1 MLNATTYLTSNEG
14 IGGTIRNKY
23 EDFFVE
29 EIPLYEPTGDG
40 PNLWIFIDK
49 IGRTTLDVLLDISR
63 ELNISRKRM
72 GFAGMKDKR
81 AHTRQ
86 WICISNVYS
95 DEEEKIV
102 DLKDKIYKTQFL
114 NITRNQKKLRIG
126 QLVGNKFRILIKNL
140 EDIERSC
147 NTTKE
152 VLKILET
159 KGVPNYYGWQR
170 FGKPR
175 TNTHLVG
182 RALVLN
188 DLKEAVRLYVGDPQ
202 ENEDEKVF
210 EARKK
215 YEEDDLEESLDLFPI
230 KMRYER
236 IILKKLI
243 REKKKI
249 EREGLGLYDESYKKA
264 IFSLP
269 KPLQRMFVHAYQS
282 VLFNKVV
289 SERIKLGI
297 NNFVDGDIVVD
308 NEDHLI
314 HDKTNEELDT
324 LIKRLG
330 ANPTAPLYGSK
341 VPLGDGKV
349 GEIEKKVLKD
359 EKLNKEDF
367 LTKKTPKLGSF
378 GIRRSIR
385 FKVWDSMVTPTNDG
399 LLVEFSIDKGS
410 YATSVLREI
419 MKKNVV

>member
-1 MLNATTYLTSNEG
+1 MQPLIWTSNEG
-14 IGGTIRNKY
+14 IGGTIRSKY
-23 EDFFVE
+23 EDFLVE

-49 IGRTTLDVLLDISR
+49 VGRTTLDVLLDISR
-63 ELNISRKRM
+63 ELHISRKRM

-86 WICISNVYS
+86 WICISNVYG

-114 NITRNQKKLRIG
+114 NSIRNQKKLRIG

-140 EDIERSC
+140 EDIEWSC

-215 YEEDDLEESLDLFPI
+215 YEEDDPEESLDLFPI

-282 VLFNKVV
+282 ALFNKVV

-297 NNFVDGDIVVD
+297 NDFVDGDIVVD
-308 NEDHLI
+308 NEEHLI
-314 HDKTNEELDT
+314 HDKTSEEMDM
-324 LIKRLG
+324 LIKRLD

-385 FKVWDSMVTPTNDG
+385 FKVWDSMVTPTYQRWTFG
-399 LLVEFSIDKGS
+399 
-410 YATSVLREI
+410 
-419 MKKNVV
+419 